1 MGGNLSPLIQAV
13 DLTRRVHHTCRPT
26 GDFNKNGIN
35 EMQME
40 NKETPV
46 SLFSP
51 MALLSFQNVWQCY
64 MHIE

>member
-13 DLTRRVHHTCRPT
+13 VLTRRVHHTCT
-26 GDFNKNGIN
+26 GDFNKNWIN
-35 EMQME
+35 GKQVE

-46 SLFSP
+46 SPFRP